1 MAKLQAMRITQSNR
15 TLDKEVNPF
24 AAEDNSYDMPFASN
38 TSNFDRNHTNFKLN
52 FPTYTGKG
60 GDPTG
65 WIFKAKQYFK
75 FQNIDAPQRFNW
87 HRFIYQMYHFNGI
100 GGIPKTGA
108 SYVRLSL
115 SKLSS
120 IVLVQQIMSIHQK
133 RCRNSSKPR
142 LSMRTKRH
150 SRNYPIRW
158 MISQRRFWW
167 VILLQG

>member
-75 FQNIDAPQRFNW
+75 FQNIDA
-87 HRFIYQMYHFNGI
+87 
-100 GGIPKTGA
+100 
-108 SYVRLSL
+108 
-115 SKLSS
+115 
-120 IVLVQQIMSIHQK
+120 
-133 RCRNSSKPR
+133 
-142 LSMRTKRH
+142 
-150 SRNYPIRW
+150 
-158 MISQRRFWW
+158 SQRVQLASFHLSN
-167 VILLQG
+167 VSLQWYRWYTKNRGQLR